1 MMTTRS
7 NDTAQRNRQHS
18 TARRLVW
25 RIALILTFTALLT
38 LPSALPASENVAG
51 NGNGGINF
59 ANLSESIDQTILK
72 EQESRDAYAAELR
85 QVKASEKADKSSL
98 SSLKVQYS
106 VYSNLAATP
115 ETEVGSL
122 EQAFSDNMTVQNT
135 IRTTLSDLIAKKD
148 RAKLQMAQTD
158 DQIRLNTDQLNAI
171 TADRKPQ
178 DGLSGGLIDKTRE
191 LLDLLNKK
199 KEILA
204 ELSSIY
210 DDYVKEY
217 SILGDQFASLA
228 AMLDRGIILRKKKDL
243 LQRKTNPLF
252 SKPPVEMMKDV
263 GELLTLPKRLI
274 TLDYWSK
281 SLGIRERSDF
291 SYVVILVLLFVFFQ
305 YVLSKSLKGL
315 VRIRSLPFFSQSRWG
330 TFSLRLFE
338 RSLYLTGNV
347 ILFSV
352 CDSLLHLR
360 LKFPVVELVEQIL
373 TVLLLCQWALD
384 FLRLFPDAMGGFPPK
399 VLTGKLKQIVRL
411 VLYFSLINLT
421 ALWFLTPD
429 NVLLVMTRMVF
440 AVLIG
445 LELFSLGRIL
455 NPCMA
460 DSSLPSQVQQAVCY
474 LPKAGYV
481 FLFFGMIMDLSGY
494 VQLAVFL
501 SVSFGKTLLLAMW
514 STLALLM
521 ILEFKRSGQIAEDRM
536 ADDPDKTTLNAHW
549 YLTLFYGLGWLA
561 LSLMGLLYVWSG
573 KEAAFKG
580 VFHWYSTPVT
590 IGNLKFSL
598 MGLTLTVL
606 LLLVT
611 YNVVRL
617 WKQVFQKRI
626 LKDSGMDI
634 GVQESITTI
643 SVYLIWI
650 AGILLA
656 MNVFGLNMTSI
667 TVVLGALGIGI
678 GFGLQNIFN
687 NFLSGIILLFERPI
701 KVGDDVEINGL
712 WANVK
717 KINVRSTV
725 VQTYDNATLII
736 PNSDFISSTVTNWSF
751 SDKRIRRSITVGVA
765 YGSDLELV
773 KASMLEAAD
782 KVSRVAKLPKPD
794 VIFKDFGDSALV
806 FVLRFWTRVEY
817 YVSVES
823 AVRFEID
830 RLFRERK
837 IEICFPQ
844 QDLHIRSVDADL
856 VLRHAGVGKNTKE
869 DSVG

>member
-1 MMTTRS
+1 MTTPLIAASQKSHIKPRFCRLAWFVFLLIAFMPS
-7 NDTAQRNRQHS
+7 LSGSLVLAAQEYG
-18 TARRLVW
+18 
-25 RIALILTFTALLT
+25 
-38 LPSALPASENVAG
+38 PGAG
-51 NGNGGINF
+51 DGGINF
-59 ANLSESIDQTILK
+59 ANLSESIDQTILREK
-72 EQESRDAYAAELR
+72 ESRDSYAAELR
-85 QVKASEKADKSSL
+85 QLRASENIDKSGL

-106 VYSNLAATP
+106 VYSNLAASP
-115 ETEVGSL
+115 ETEVKSL
-122 EQAFSDNMTVQNT
+122 EQAFTDNMSVKDT
-135 IRTTLSDLIAKKD
+135 IKTTLADLTAKSE
-148 RAKLQMAQTD
+148 RVKLQADQTD
-158 DQIRLNTDQLNAI
+158 DQIRLNTEQLNAI
-171 TADRKPQ
+171 SSDQKNH
-178 DGLSGGLIDKTRE
+178 GGVSGDLVDKVRS
-191 LLDLLNKK
+191 LLDLLNGKK
-199 KEILA
+199 KILS

-217 SILGDQFASLA
+217 TTLGNQFASLA
-228 AMLDRGIILRKKKDL
+228 LLLDREIIQRKKRDL
-243 LQRKTNPLF
+243 LERKTNPLF
-252 SKPPVEMMKDV
+252 TKTPVEMMKDV
-263 GELLTLPKRLI
+263 GELLTLPKLLI

-281 SLGIRERSDF
+281 SLGVRERSDF
-291 SYVVILVLLFVFFQ
+291 SYVVILALLFVFFQ
-305 YVLSKSLKGL
+305 VVLSKSLKGL
-315 VRIRSLPFFSQSRWG
+315 ARVKSLSFFSTSRWG
-330 TFSLRLFE
+330 TLSLTLFQQ
-338 RSLYLTGNV
+338 SLFLTGNV
-347 ILFSV
+347 VLFSI

-384 FLRLFPDAMGGFPPK
+384 FLRLLPDAMNGFPPRA
-399 VLTGKLKQIVRL
+399 LTGKLKQIVRL

-421 ALWFLTPD
+421 ALWFLSSE

-440 AVLIG
+440 AALIG
-445 LELFSLGRIL
+445 LELFSLNRIL
-455 NPCMA
+455 KPCMIDTA
-460 DSSLPSQVQQAVCY
+460 IPSKVQQAVCN

-494 VQLAVFL
+494 VQLAIFL
-501 SVSFGKTLLLAMW
+501 SVSIGKTLLLSMW
-514 STLALLM
+514 SVLVLLT
-521 ILEFKRSGQIAEDRM
+521 ILEFKRSGQTQEEST
-536 ADDPDKTTLNAHW
+536 ADDSGKTTLNAHW
-549 YLTLFYGLGWLA
+549 YLTLFYVLGWLL
-561 LSLMGLLYVWSG
+561 LSLMGVLYVWSG
-573 KEAAFKG
+573 KHAAFQG
-580 VFHWYSTPVT
+580 VLRWYSTPIT

-598 MGLTLTVL
+598 MGITLAVF

-617 WKQVFQKRI
+617 WKNVFQKRI
-626 LKDSGMDI
+626 LKDSGMDM

-650 AGILLA
+650 AGILLS

-765 YGSDLELV
+765 YGSDLDLV
-773 KASMLEAAD
+773 KTSMLEAAD

-794 VIFKDFGDSALV
+794 VLFKDFGDSALV

-817 YVSVES
+817 YASVES

-830 RLFRERK
+830 RLFRERR

-844 QDLHIRSVDADL
+844 RDLHIRSVDAPL
-856 VLRHAGVGKNTKE
+856 VFSHEGPGIGAKE
-869 DSVG
+869 GEGE